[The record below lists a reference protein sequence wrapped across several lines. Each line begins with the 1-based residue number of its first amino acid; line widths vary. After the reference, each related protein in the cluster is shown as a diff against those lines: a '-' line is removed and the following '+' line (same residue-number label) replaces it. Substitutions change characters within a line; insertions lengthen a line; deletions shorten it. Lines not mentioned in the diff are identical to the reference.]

1 MHNSQYVI
9 RYQTSSFITRTY
21 MMPYRANIV
30 HCAYDNTRRGLGDNY
45 NTSIARRLHMFCMTT
60 AHNHSERGRS
70 HQKRGAPARDL
81 LPIVNQIRRRR
92 VVKKETSSVCVQ
104 RLLFSVGGA
113 PIMRHS

>member
-1 MHNSQYVI
+1 
-9 RYQTSSFITRTY
+9 
-21 MMPYRANIV
+21 MPYRANIV

-81 LPIVNQIRRRR
+81 LPIVNQGGE
-92 VVKKETSSVCVQ
+92 KGDESCVCVQ
-104 RLLFSVGGA
+104 RLLFSVAGA